1 MLDFTNNSKTR
12 IVSEFFT
19 IKLCEKL
26 EMASVIGAVS
36 YVLTG
41 LELLRPTAPI
51 LDILPG
57 RIQGVVEIARNGR
70 PYFSYLGTYIFILN
84 RFMDASILNII

>member
-1 MLDFTNNSKTR
+1 LDFTNNSKTR

-70 PYFSYLGTYIFILN
+70 PYFSYLDAYIFILN
-84 RFMDASILNII
+84 RFMDASIVNTI